1 MRLRF
6 KNNLIVLLRNSFLSY
21 KMSNDEI
28 IDPNCIIKAFETN
41 SITIIKDINNK
52 QNVNTIVNNGFNI
65 IKKINKF
72 GWKTE
77 YILLNRGKITY
88 NIIFPSY
95 V

>member
-1 MRLRF
+1 MTDLLLF
-6 KNNLIVLLRNSFLSY
+6 LLRRINSDS
-21 KMSNDEI
+21 S
-28 IDPNCIIKAFETN
+28 IKVINKEYTVTHPLVDAAKFIACEYL
-41 SITIIKDINNK
+41 IKDINNK

>member
-1 MRLRF
+1 MTDLLLF
-6 KNNLIVLLRNSFLSY
+6 LLRRINSDS
-21 KMSNDEI
+21 S
-28 IDPNCIIKAFETN
+28 IKVINKEYTVTRPLVDAAKFIACEYL
-41 SITIIKDINNK
+41 IKDINNK